1 MGFLTENITDI
12 DRAKRGYIKGINNQ
26 ISLLKKDNLIDS
38 AGEVSDG
45 YHTFNELYH
54 HRAILFASICE
65 LLPTISW
72 KSKLH
77 EDGTMFDGMFVVG
90 FPTPNGMVTYHCD
103 NEYWNDFKIPEI
115 PHAPHFDGYSDA
127 DVLDREKAF
136 LDSTNT
142 RLVNNTNI
150 DNINKI
156 VINEILP
163 TFDNPVQK
171 AAFITFYNHMPVIW
185 DSNNKG

>member
-1 MGFLTENITDI
+1 MANAIIE
-12 DRAKRGYIKGINNQ
+12 KINND
-26 ISLLKKDNLIDS
+26 IKEYKDRTKNS
-38 AGEVSDG
+38 ADDISDG
-45 YHTFNELYH
+45 YHTFGDLYK
-54 HRAILFASICE
+54 HRTY
-65 LLPTISW
+65 LLALAMIHIPYAW
-72 KSKLH
+72 KARKH

-150 DNINKI
+150 DKINKI

-163 TFDNPVQK
+163 TFNNVVQK

>member
-1 MGFLTENITDI
+1 MTNAVIE
-12 DRAKRGYIKGINNQ
+12 KINNE
-26 ISLLKKDNLIDS
+26 IKEYKDRTKNS
-38 AGEVSDG
+38 ADDISDG
-45 YHTFNELYH
+45 YHTFGDLYK
-54 HRAILFASICE
+54 HRTY
-65 LLPTISW
+65 LLALAMIHLPYAW
-72 KSKLH
+72 KARKH

-103 NEYWNDFKIPEI
+103 NEYWNDFKVPEI

-163 TFDNPVQK
+163 TFNNAVQK

>member
-1 MGFLTENITDI
+1 MTNAVIE
-12 DRAKRGYIKGINNQ
+12 KINND
-26 ISLLKKDNLIDS
+26 IKEYKDRTKNS
-38 AGEVSDG
+38 ADDISDG
-45 YHTFNELYH
+45 YHTFGDLYK
-54 HRAILFASICE
+54 HRTYLLAIAMIH
-65 LLPTISW
+65 LPYAW
-72 KSKLH
+72 KARKH

-103 NEYWNDFKIPEI
+103 NEYWNDFKVPEI

-163 TFDNPVQK
+163 TFNNAVQK

>member
-1 MGFLTENITDI
+1 MANAIIE
-12 DRAKRGYIKGINNQ
+12 KINND
-26 ISLLKKDNLIDS
+26 IKEYKDRTKNS
-38 AGEVSDG
+38 ADDISDG
-45 YHTFNELYH
+45 YHTFGDLYK
-54 HRAILFASICE
+54 HRTYLLAIAMIH
-65 LLPTISW
+65 LPYAW
-72 KSKLH
+72 KARKH
-77 EDGTMFDGMFVVG
+77 ENGTMFDGMFVVG

-150 DNINKI
+150 DKINKI

-163 TFDNPVQK
+163 TFKNSVQQ

>member
-1 MGFLTENITDI
+1 MANTIIE
-12 DRAKRGYIKGINNQ
+12 KINNE
-26 ISLLKKDNLIDS
+26 IKEYKDRTKNS
-38 AGEVSDG
+38 ADDISDG
-45 YHTFNELYH
+45 YQTFGDLYK
-54 HRAILFASICE
+54 HRTY
-65 LLPTISW
+65 LLALAMIHLPYAW
-72 KSKLH
+72 KARKH

-103 NEYWNDFKIPEI
+103 NEYWNDFKVPEI

-163 TFDNPVQK
+163 TFHNAVQK

>member
-1 MGFLTENITDI
+1 MANAIIE
-12 DRAKRGYIKGINNQ
+12 KINNE
-26 ISLLKKDNLIDS
+26 IKEYKDRTKNS
-38 AGEVSDG
+38 ADDISDG
-45 YHTFNELYH
+45 YHTFGDLYK
-54 HRAILFASICE
+54 HRTY
-65 LLPTISW
+65 LLALAMIHLPYAW
-72 KSKLH
+72 KARKH

-103 NEYWNDFKIPEI
+103 NEYWNDFKVPEI

-163 TFDNPVQK
+163 TFNNAVQK

>member
-1 MGFLTENITDI
+1 MANAIIE
-12 DRAKRGYIKGINNQ
+12 KINND
-26 ISLLKKDNLIDS
+26 IKEYKDRTKNS
-38 AGEVSDG
+38 ADDISDG
-45 YHTFNELYH
+45 YHTFGDLYK
-54 HRAILFASICE
+54 HRTY
-65 LLPTISW
+65 LLALAMIHLPYAW
-72 KSKLH
+72 KARKH

-103 NEYWNDFKIPEI
+103 NEYWNDFKVPEI

-163 TFDNPVQK
+163 TFNNAVQK

>member
-1 MGFLTENITDI
+1 MTNAIIE
-12 DRAKRGYIKGINNQ
+12 KINNE
-26 ISLLKKDNLIDS
+26 IKEYKDRTKNS
-38 AGEVSDG
+38 ADDISDG
-45 YHTFNELYH
+45 YHTFGDLYK
-54 HRAILFASICE
+54 HRTY
-65 LLPTISW
+65 LLALAMIHLPYAW
-72 KSKLH
+72 KARKH

-103 NEYWNDFKIPEI
+103 NEYWNDFKVPEI
-115 PHAPHFDGYSDA
+115 PHAPHFNGYSDA

-150 DNINKI
+150 DDINKI

-163 TFDNPVQK
+163 TFDNAVQK

>member
-1 MGFLTENITDI
+1 MANAIIE
-12 DRAKRGYIKGINNQ
+12 KINNE
-26 ISLLKKDNLIDS
+26 IKEYKDRTKNS
-38 AGEVSDG
+38 ADDISDG
-45 YHTFNELYH
+45 YHTFGDLYK
-54 HRAILFASICE
+54 HRTY
-65 LLPTISW
+65 LLALAMIHLPYAW
-72 KSKLH
+72 KARKH

-103 NEYWNDFKIPEI
+103 NEYWNDFKVPEI

-150 DNINKI
+150 DDINKI
-156 VINEILP
+156 VINEIFP

-185 DSNNKG
+185 DSNNRG

>member
-1 MGFLTENITDI
+1 MTNAVIE
-12 DRAKRGYIKGINNQ
+12 KINNE
-26 ISLLKKDNLIDS
+26 IKEYKDRTKNS
-38 AGEVSDG
+38 ADDISDG
-45 YHTFNELYH
+45 YHTFGDLYK
-54 HRAILFASICE
+54 HRTY
-65 LLPTISW
+65 LLALAMIHLPYAW
-72 KSKLH
+72 KARKH

-103 NEYWNDFKIPEI
+103 KEYWNDFKVPEI

>member
-1 MGFLTENITDI
+1 MANAIIE
-12 DRAKRGYIKGINNQ
+12 KINND
-26 ISLLKKDNLIDS
+26 IKEYKDRTKNS
-38 AGEVSDG
+38 ADDISDG
-45 YHTFNELYH
+45 YHTFGDLYK
-54 HRAILFASICE
+54 HRTY
-65 LLPTISW
+65 LLALAMIHLPYAW
-72 KSKLH
+72 KARKH

-150 DNINKI
+150 DKINKI
-156 VINEILP
+156 AINEILP
-163 TFDNPVQK
+163 TFNNVVQK

>member
-1 MGFLTENITDI
+1 MTNAIIE
-12 DRAKRGYIKGINNQ
+12 KINND
-26 ISLLKKDNLIDS
+26 IKEYKDRTKNS
-38 AGEVSDG
+38 ADDISDG
-45 YHTFNELYH
+45 YHTFGDLYK
-54 HRAILFASICE
+54 HRTY
-65 LLPTISW
+65 LLALAMIHLPYAW
-72 KSKLH
+72 KARKH

-103 NEYWNDFKIPEI
+103 NEYWNDFKVPEI

-163 TFDNPVQK
+163 TFNNAVQK

>member
-1 MGFLTENITDI
+1 MTNAIIE
-12 DRAKRGYIKGINNQ
+12 KINND
-26 ISLLKKDNLIDS
+26 IKEYKDRTKNS
-38 AGEVSDG
+38 ADDISDG
-45 YHTFNELYH
+45 YHTFGDLYK
-54 HRAILFASICE
+54 HRTY
-65 LLPTISW
+65 LLALAMIHLPYAW
-72 KSKLH
+72 KARKH
-77 EDGTMFDGMFVVG
+77 EDGTMFDGMFIVG

-142 RLVNNTNI
+142 RLVNDTNI

>member
-1 MGFLTENITDI
+1 MTNAVIE
-12 DRAKRGYIKGINNQ
+12 KINNE
-26 ISLLKKDNLIDS
+26 IKEYKDRTKNS
-38 AGEVSDG
+38 ADDISDG
-45 YHTFNELYH
+45 YHTFGDLYK
-54 HRAILFASICE
+54 HRTY
-65 LLPTISW
+65 LLALAMIHLPYAW
-72 KSKLH
+72 KARKH

-103 NEYWNDFKIPEI
+103 NEYWNDFKVPEI

-163 TFDNPVQK
+163 TFDNPVKK

>member
-1 MGFLTENITDI
+1 MTNAVIE
-12 DRAKRGYIKGINNQ
+12 KINND
-26 ISLLKKDNLIDS
+26 IKEYKDRTKNS
-38 AGEVSDG
+38 ADDISDG
-45 YHTFNELYH
+45 YHTFGDLYK
-54 HRAILFASICE
+54 HRTY
-65 LLPTISW
+65 LLALAMIHLPYAW
-72 KSKLH
+72 KARKH

-103 NEYWNDFKIPEI
+103 NEYWNDFKVPEI

-163 TFDNPVQK
+163 TFNNAVQK

>member
-1 MGFLTENITDI
+1 MTNAVIE
-12 DRAKRGYIKGINNQ
+12 KINNE
-26 ISLLKKDNLIDS
+26 IKEYKDRTKNS
-38 AGEVSDG
+38 ADDISDG
-45 YHTFNELYH
+45 YHTFGDLYK
-54 HRAILFASICE
+54 HRTY
-65 LLPTISW
+65 LLALAMIHLPYAW
-72 KSKLH
+72 KARKH

-163 TFDNPVQK
+163 TFNNAVQK